1 MPAGPRS
8 PAQDSLLA
16 LFSRP
21 HPAADSPQ
29 HDRPAAPPAPLD
41 HDGHQEGPRQPAP
54 PIDRRGS
61 DLLSLLQ
68 GTSSPSPS
76 GPLGSP
82 HGAADSGRLPS
93 PSSPPGG
100 NARQLLGL
108 LMGNGSP
115 VAKSPVTA
123 VANGG
128 RPSSTTTSIQPPPPP
143 PPLSSVPSHVRAQSP
158 TSGSDTSEATTS
170 TSVRAPVVP
179 PAAADGVITH
189 EHLAAQCLSPDAASS
204 PPDTTFPGLRLPRS
218 AHPPTEPQH
227 LSISLADAHAD
238 SLAPS
243 LPPTTPITLL
253 SLPGAFPGAQRAAGL
268 WEGGIAYAT
277 GGGKGRVRVIDRES
291 GARVLLKGSKSGDV
305 KELRVAP
312 GAVGGRRRIATV
324 SEEGVAAVW
333 EVADSFGSEGE
344 ADARRV
350 RDAALPASAR
360 LVRFNL
366 DPSSQTLAI
375 VCRDSTIHFVSLS
388 GDAEPR
394 KISVDGD
401 VVDAA
406 FSAAGA
412 QFVVV
417 GRDGRYT
424 LYSTQ
429 GLSATRTGVV
439 PLAEGAQ
446 VDQLAVLEPADS
458 GGPAALAIS
467 SQQGTHVSLVTLD
480 RDAEPSD
487 ITFTAPPGTPN
498 FWGQVAYHAP
508 TQSLL
513 VSNSLRGSIY
523 SFRLAFPTTPSQN
536 VRIAHV
542 LEQPT
547 AEPVIGFV
555 LDALPSADPPGAASS
570 SAAPYAVSPKTSP
583 VTTAAFGA
591 LVLHPRGVSH
601 ISLVGTLPRASSR
614 PASPSTAGTTTDDDE
629 LGNLAALTAGRR
641 TSLEGSIYV
650 ASEVSVRV
658 DEPETDELSLKAAV
672 QPGGSSSP
680 ARSPVQGNEA
690 APPATE
696 ALALEPLLPKPLADV
711 AAQEPALGDLGN
723 GIGGAR
729 TPVAELAPSPASS
742 GADGIRLAGPVVN
755 AAIRSMKARQ
765 QQQQQ
770 QQQQAG
776 PASPAALTSGE
787 NGAVAGKER
796 EKDADVESAVVREL
810 RRIET
815 VLPDQIGKAVSREL
829 DKHVS
834 HLEQH
839 SAASATASTSRD
851 DALVAAVQQ
860 NVTVHVARAVEGV
873 VASQVGGVVER
884 AVRAQ
889 MGRSVEEAIARA
901 LPLELEKQ
909 LNRPALSFALSSSIA
924 TTIAPPLE
932 RHLTSTLVKLV
943 VPALE
948 AKLSTA
954 VDNVLGSI
962 RMEMVD
968 VRKEVVQEQSGAVR
982 ILEDEVASLREEVST
997 LKAMMEQMHSLVLKQ
1012 GSEHRSARAAAASPR
1027 VPQQPPS
1034 LAAPPHGQQQQQ
1046 QQQQQQHR
1054 HVSQPFVNVSAAPD
1068 AHHPLRRSQPASSS
1082 TPPTVPVAMHAL
1094 PPIPRAATP
1103 PERYEELFTEAMQ
1116 PQHEPSFVSLQHLV
1130 ASSPLSRL
1138 DAVFPPP
1145 PALPK
1150 ITMAVVLS
1158 LAYRLS
1164 QVVAERQGPLDDE
1177 GKKQLLWLRKAIA
1190 ACDGKQPPE
1199 LLALIPRILTNVVD
1213 NLSVRGRA
1221 LVALHDHAGANDV
1234 RLVHQYAHARLS
1246 LFVRPG
1252 LAGQAQGGFEEFRR

>member
-1 MPAGPRS
+1 M
-8 PAQDSLLA
+8 
-16 LFSRP
+16 
-21 HPAADSPQ
+21 
-29 HDRPAAPPAPLD
+29 
-41 HDGHQEGPRQPAP
+41 
-54 PIDRRGS
+54 
-61 DLLSLLQ
+61 
-68 GTSSPSPS
+68 
-76 GPLGSP
+76 
-82 HGAADSGRLPS
+82 
-93 PSSPPGG
+93 
-100 NARQLLGL
+100 
-108 LMGNGSP
+108 
-115 VAKSPVTA
+115 
-123 VANGG
+123 
-128 RPSSTTTSIQPPPPP
+128 
-143 PPLSSVPSHVRAQSP
+143 
-158 TSGSDTSEATTS
+158 
-170 TSVRAPVVP
+170 
-179 PAAADGVITH
+179 
-189 EHLAAQCLSPDAASS
+189 
-204 PPDTTFPGLRLPRS
+204 
-218 AHPPTEPQH
+218 
-227 LSISLADAHAD
+227 
-238 SLAPS
+238 
-243 LPPTTPITLL
+243 
-253 SLPGAFPGAQRAAGL
+253 
-268 WEGGIAYAT
+268 
-277 GGGKGRVRVIDRES
+277 
-291 GARVLLKGSKSGDV
+291 
-305 KELRVAP
+305 
-312 GAVGGRRRIATV
+312 
-324 SEEGVAAVW
+324 
-333 EVADSFGSEGE
+333 
-344 ADARRV
+344 

-417 GRDGRYT
+417 TRDGRYT

-658 DEPETDELSLKAAV
+658 DEPETDELSLKVAV

-770 QQQQAG
+770 QQQAG

-796 EKDADVESAVVREL
+796 EKDADGESAVVREL

-829 DKHVS
+829 DKHGALPVLPPCARCEALSLTRRCLARAVS

-889 MGRSVEEAIARA
+889 MGRSVEEAIARVRW
-901 LPLELEKQ
+901 PV
-909 LNRPALSFALSSSIA
+909 PALTGAVSCRSTADPCRGRRRFPSSSRSSSIA
-924 TTIAPPLE
+924 
-932 RHLTSTLVKLV
+932 
-943 VPALE
+943 
-948 AKLSTA
+948 
-954 VDNVLGSI
+954 
-962 RMEMVD
+962 
-968 VRKEVVQEQSGAVR
+968 
-982 ILEDEVASLREEVST
+982 
-997 LKAMMEQMHSLVLKQ
+997 
-1012 GSEHRSARAAAASPR
+1012 
-1027 VPQQPPS
+1027 
-1034 LAAPPHGQQQQQ
+1034 
-1046 QQQQQQHR
+1046 
-1054 HVSQPFVNVSAAPD
+1054 
-1068 AHHPLRRSQPASSS
+1068 
-1082 TPPTVPVAMHAL
+1082 
-1094 PPIPRAATP
+1094 
-1103 PERYEELFTEAMQ
+1103 
-1116 PQHEPSFVSLQHLV
+1116 
-1130 ASSPLSRL
+1130 
-1138 DAVFPPP
+1138 
-1145 PALPK
+1145 
-1150 ITMAVVLS
+1150 
-1158 LAYRLS
+1158 
-1164 QVVAERQGPLDDE
+1164 
-1177 GKKQLLWLRKAIA
+1177 
-1190 ACDGKQPPE
+1190 
-1199 LLALIPRILTNVVD
+1199 
-1213 NLSVRGRA
+1213 
-1221 LVALHDHAGANDV
+1221 
-1234 RLVHQYAHARLS
+1234 
-1246 LFVRPG
+1246 RP
-1252 LAGQAQGGFEEFRR
+1252 